1 MVDLSDLTGE
11 KGFKFMSKKH
21 IAHDIRWDTDGDMKL
36 FKTLPQE
43 IEIPDE
49 VWEDYDNGNDDALS
63 DYVSN
68 VTGFCHYGFE
78 VRIEKI
84 KEEKIMTNI
93 NNIDR
98 DNHMYNFTVFK
109 YGADIDDIVDQFST
123 QDIDE
128 AIAMAEADEYDEV
141 VNDDTGEI
149 VWKKG
154 GKIMINTNT
163 NISIYD
169 RIELGDT
176 FHNNNGTDYTILAF
190 DKDADIAILLNPK
203 NKFTPYVGAYG
214 LRNDCWNSGHYF
226 KTLNNACEWY
236 NSIIDG
242 TY

>member
-1 MVDLSDLTGE
+1 M
-11 KGFKFMSKKH
+11 KKY
-21 IAHDIRWDTDGDMKL
+21 IAHDIRWDTDGDMEL

-43 IEIPDE
+43 IEIPVE

-63 DYVSN
+63 DYVSDM
-68 VTGFCHYGFE
+68 TGFCHYGFE
-78 VRIEKI
+78 IRTENI
-84 KEEKIMTNI
+84 KEENIMTN
-93 NNIDR
+93 
-98 DNHMYNFTVFK
+98 T
-109 YGADIDDIVDQFST
+109 S
-123 QDIDE
+123 
-128 AIAMAEADEYDEV
+128 
-141 VNDDTGEI
+141 
-149 VWKKG
+149 
-154 GKIMINTNT
+154 
-163 NISIYD
+163 ISIYD
-169 RIELGDT
+169 RIQIGDT